1 LWQPTASG
9 EQKSG
14 QCDWKRTRSK
24 TFLYPG
30 RVMQTIVVDPSRTV
44 LKIVGQLLES
54 AGHRAHPFSD
64 GKDALDFLQA
74 NSEIEALITSVELP
88 TMSGIDLCRMAR
100 TLSSARRPLYIV
112 VMSSNQDRAL
122 LLSALEAGAD
132 DFIGK
137 PPATEEL
144 FVRMRAAERIGA
156 MQRDLMRLATTDP
169 LTGMLNRRA
178 FFEQAEDICAQSNVT
193 SKLSAIMFDI
203 DHFKRVNDTY
213 GHGAG
218 DTVIGTI
225 ADEVR
230 RGFRLAG
237 RLGGEEFAVLLEG
250 SAMPDAVK
258 VAAQLRDSIG
268 ALNTDIDG
276 ETLKVACSFGVAEWE
291 FGDTIDDLLR
301 RADSAL
307 YDAKAAGR
315 NRVVAFDHAKS
326 GAGAIK
332 RTGIVR
338 VGER

>member
-1 LWQPTASG
+1 
-9 EQKSG
+9 
-14 QCDWKRTRSK
+14 
-24 TFLYPG
+24 
-30 RVMQTIVVDPSRTV
+30 MQTIVVDPSRTV

-54 AGHRAHPFSD
+54 AGHRAHPFTD

-100 TLSSARRPLYIV
+100 MLSSAHRPLYIV
-112 VMSSNQDRAL
+112 VMSSNKEQSQ
-122 LLSALEAGAD
+122 LLSALEGGAD
-132 DFIGK
+132 DIIGK

-144 FVRMRAAERIGA
+144 FARMRAAERIGA

-178 FFEQAEDICAQSNVT
+178 FFERAEDICARSSAG
-193 SKLSAIMFDI
+193 SKLSAMMFDV
-203 DHFKRVNDTY
+203 DHFKRVNDSY

-218 DTVIGTI
+218 DKVLRAI

-230 RGFRLAG
+230 RSFKIAG

-250 SAMPDAVK
+250 NALPDAVD
-258 VAAQLRDSIG
+258 AAERLRVSIG
-268 ALNTDIDG
+268 ELNTDIDG
-276 ETLKVACSFGVAEWE
+276 EILKIACSFGVDEWE

-315 NRVVAFDHAKS
+315 NRVVTFDHAKS
-326 GAGAIK
+326 GADAVK

-338 VGER
+338 TGER